1 MNIGEVSKKAALPA
15 KTIRY
20 YEDIGLI
27 TPLRDPNGYR
37 CFRDADM
44 HKLAF
49 LGRARTLGF
58 TIEDCRALL
67 ALWNDQSRASA
78 DVRSIAKE
86 HLAQVEKKISDLQEI
101 RDTLS
106 HLVRECVGDERPD
119 CPILKSLEKF
129 PGQKSPQKIAGA
141 KREA

>member
-44 HKLAF
+44 HKLERPEPGKRRCAVYCE
-49 LGRARTLGF
+49 RTLG
-58 TIEDCRALL
+58 TGREK
-67 ALWNDQSRASA
+67 DQ
-78 DVRSIAKE
+78 
-86 HLAQVEKKISDLQEI
+86 
-101 RDTLS
+101 
-106 HLVRECVGDERPD
+106 
-119 CPILKSLEKF
+119 
-129 PGQKSPQKIAGA
+129 
-141 KREA
+141 